1 MRPPLS
7 AARGESRA
15 RSSVRLA
22 RAILVRLAWLFVTLL
37 AASFLIFSATFLVPG
52 SVISTITGGRS
63 LGPDIVAQLRA
74 QYRLDD
80 PFLVQ
85 YWTWLGNVLQGD
97 FGFSIVS
104 REPVSSLVGGRLP
117 TTLALVVYASLLV
130 LIVGLALGLLGAVGR
145 PAVDRSVMAI
155 TSVGIAVPTF
165 VAAALLIS
173 VLSVALGWFPVV
185 GVGDGGLD
193 TLWHLTLPAISLS
206 ILSTAYIARVSRTSI
221 REQLD
226 AHYIETS
233 RARGLSE
240 SSVIRRHALRNAALP
255 ISTAVGIAIASLL
268 ASTVVVEQIFS
279 LPGIGSLLVR
289 AVEQK
294 DFAVAQAV
302 SLILVA
308 GFIIINTLV
317 DVFYYVLDP
326 RLRRRTS

>member
-1 MRPPLS
+1 
-7 AARGESRA
+7 
-15 RSSVRLA
+15 VRLA

>member
-1 MRPPLS
+1 M
-7 AARGESRA
+7 
-15 RSSVRLA
+15 RLA